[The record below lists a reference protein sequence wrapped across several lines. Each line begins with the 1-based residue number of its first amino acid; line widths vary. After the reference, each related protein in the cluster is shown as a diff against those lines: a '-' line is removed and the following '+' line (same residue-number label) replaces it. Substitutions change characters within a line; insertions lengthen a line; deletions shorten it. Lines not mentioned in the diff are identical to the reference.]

1 MTAEGDCVFYDV
13 LTCVRRLA
21 PIASQARH
29 FPPYSGEA
37 YIKEERN
44 QVLSFYIYAFP
55 DIPCRILT
63 APVGRVWRL
72 IAFSRRYAP
81 KNTIRLPSLLITTA

>member
-1 MTAEGDCVFYDV
+1 MCKIKTGFRLFEERGKCGQNRKTI

-37 YIKEERN
+37 GTKEKEIIVFYKRN
-44 QVLSFYIYAFP
+44 
-55 DIPCRILT
+55 
-63 APVGRVWRL
+63 
-72 IAFSRRYAP
+72 
-81 KNTIRLPSLLITTA
+81 